1 MTNVA
6 LGQGQAP
13 AAIRMIEEGS
23 RDGNWVFLANCHLM
37 LSWMPVLEK
46 ARAIV
51 EDLCVG
57 EPHTDFR
64 LWLSSAPNPKFPISI
79 LRCGLKMTTEPP
91 AGLRANMATLYNLV
105 SQV

>member
-46 ARAIV
+46 ARAV
-51 EDLCVG
+51 FFNDTVAQ
-57 EPHTDFR
+57 
-64 LWLSSAPNPKFPISI
+64 LSVVVHHEQFMNLHNLLSRRWYTYSFPK
-79 LRCGLKMTTEPP
+79 
-91 AGLRANMATLYNLV
+91 
-105 SQV
+105 